1 MFSNDVEGNF
11 EKKNSNFHL
20 LIMFCSSGSGNF
32 MEFLEEMETSPSN
45 GGDEHFGVDM
55 DHN

>member
-1 MFSNDVEGNF
+1 MFSNDVEGSIA
-11 EKKNSNFHL
+11 KVIIKFHL

>member
-1 MFSNDVEGNF
+1 MFSNDVEGSF
-11 EKKNSNFHL
+11 EFFFFKVHL